1 MHRILPAVAVI
12 LFAGSSPLSAQQ
24 DAWNSANAIRPDNSS
39 LEIKQQVEIS
49 ADIPGKIVQLEP
61 SERGRIV
68 KAGDIVVRLDS
79 NVIEAEVAEARA
91 KAESIVLI
99 DYAQKTLDAA
109 EQKLK
114 TKQAAN
120 RRAIERT
127 GQPVF
132 NDDEILELQLD
143 VLKSEAE
150 LAKSKEDQLFAQL
163 SVKTLLARLEQYTVT
178 AGIDGIVTDTH
189 KKSIGSAVR
198 QGDPILTV
206 VNRRQLYARL
216 AVKPQDESR
225 INIGDKVLVRRETAE
240 SVNRAGTVF
249 GTDQTTA
256 VQQQPDSSPPRRTF
270 TGVVSHIG
278 GAEFDSQNTVYV
290 WAVIDNVEVAP
301 GRYLLREGSRIDAR
315 VLPSSSEQ

>member
-1 MHRILPAVAVI
+1 
-12 LFAGSSPLSAQQ
+12 
-24 DAWNSANAIRPDNSS
+24 
-39 LEIKQQVEIS
+39 
-49 ADIPGKIVQLEP
+49 
-61 SERGRIV
+61 
-68 KAGDIVVRLDS
+68 
-79 NVIEAEVAEARA
+79 
-91 KAESIVLI
+91 
-99 DYAQKTLDAA
+99 
-109 EQKLK
+109 
-114 TKQAAN
+114 
-120 RRAIERT
+120 
-127 GQPVF
+127 
-132 NDDEILELQLD
+132 
-143 VLKSEAE
+143 
-150 LAKSKEDQLFAQL
+150 
-163 SVKTLLARLEQYTVT
+163 
-178 AGIDGIVTDTH
+178 
-189 KKSIGSAVR
+189 VR